1 MKLKDVRSH
10 YSLMAQDYID
20 QYDKKL
26 KLSRFE
32 YPANYNRLELILNLC
47 KGLKARNVLDAGVGA
62 GVPLLKVAKK
72 TKAKNIHAFDYT
84 QEMVDF
90 CKDYLKNTNF
100 KNTNVYKGSVEKRSS
115 FKKAE
120 VNGKIDIA
128 LMLGVM
134 PHVKNDLIVLKNL
147 QSVMSKKSRAFIS
160 FRNKLFNIFTLNR
173 YSYEFFIN
181 DLLNIT
187 DKDSLDI
194 SKKNLKKFFNMKQP
208 PVRRVNINGGTG
220 YDLILSKMH
229 NPLEIHELFKKAGFS
244 EIKIHWYHL
253 HSTIPQLQTKFK
265 SKKSFYTSS
274 LKLEHNNNWRGMF
287 LASAFLVEAIN

>member
-47 KGLKARNVLDAGVGA
+47 KGLKVNNVLDAGVGA

-72 TKAKNIHAFDYT
+72 TEAKNIHAFDYT

-90 CKDYLKNTNF
+90 CKDYLKNKNF
-100 KNTNVYKGSVEKRSS
+100 KNTNIYKGSVEKRSS
-115 FKKAE
+115 FKKALI
-120 VNGKIDIA
+120 NGKIDIA

-147 QSVMSKKSRAFIS
+147 RSVMSKNSRAFVS

-173 YSYEFFIN
+173 YSYDFFIN
-181 DLLNIT
+181 DLLSIT
-187 DKDSLDI
+187 DNKSLNI
-194 SKKNLKKFFNMKQP
+194 SKKNLKNFFNMNQP
-208 PVRRVNINGGTG
+208 TVRKVNIKGGTG

-229 NPLEIHELFKKAGFS
+229 NPLEIEKLFKKAGFS
-244 EIKIHWYHL
+244 KIKIHWYHL
-253 HSTIPQLQTKFK
+253 HSTIPQLQNKFK
-265 SKKSFYTSS
+265 SKKEFYVSS
-274 LKLEHNNNWRGMF
+274 LKLEHKDNWRGMF
-287 LASAFLVEAIN
+287 LGSAFLVEAIN